1 MVHLASVN
9 KFLETVLVYNLFA
22 CVIFYRILPQQI
34 GAACPVAGVASPEF
48 DGPSPSMLRSCSPDG
63 QHWPGGGFYSCPS
76 AFHTQFSAE
85 LPLFLSFSVSG
96 GMLNK
101 KYGITGPHIVQEM
114 EISQPF
120 WLDHTMN
127 FW

>member
-1 MVHLASVN
+1 LAV
-9 KFLETVLVYNLFA
+9 THDTIQHGRLFSASIQPGSA
-22 CVIFYRILPQQI
+22 CSAAAHQI
-34 GAACPVAGVASPEF
+34 DSTGRVV
-48 DGPSPSMLRSCSPDG
+48 PSP
-63 QHWPGGGFYSCPS
+63 FCPS

-96 GMLNK
+96 GMMNER
-101 KYGITGPHIVQEM
+101 YGITGPHIVQEM

-120 WLDHTMN
+120 WLDDTID